1 MWQVLGI
8 AATDDPVAIRR
19 AYAARLKAL
28 DPDRNPEEFWALRRA
43 YESALARA
51 RHNARSP
58 VPPPPQMPEVE
69 SNGENAAEDESE
81 DASDSDGNLVN
92 TSELEHEP
100 VDRAAVR
107 APTETDVLLANAQ
120 AESAA
125 AMGRF
130 REALNDRHWSA
141 AARELVSA
149 SARGLL
155 PLANEEAHAAEVM
168 KGAMEDRDLSA
179 ASFRTVAQQLHWDGP
194 LTWSR
199 GAHDKLRQ
207 QVWARIDAETW
218 YATLLEQASYR
229 PSGGLNLHG
238 WLGSDPKQIERG
250 AAMMVLG
257 YSSATDARRLKKW
270 LDPLLVQAE
279 QHQPW
284 LANRIDP
291 RVIETLRDRL
301 IPPPKAKSGGSWMWI
316 FIAIALLQVLLALAN
331 KN

>member
-28 DPDRNPEEFWALRRA
+28 DPDRDPEEFWALRRA

-51 RHNARSP
+51 RHSARSP
-58 VPPPPQMPEVE
+58 VPPPPQVPDAE
-69 SNGENAAEDESE
+69 SNGGNAAENESE
-81 DASDSDGNLVN
+81 NASGSDGNLVN
-92 TSELEHEP
+92 TSELERDP
-100 VDRAAVR
+100 VDSAAVR
-107 APTETDVLLANAQ
+107 APTETDMLLANAQ
-120 AESAA
+120 AESGAA
-125 AMGRF
+125 LGRF
-130 REALNDRHWSA
+130 RGALSERDWSA

-168 KGAMEDRDLSA
+168 KGAMADRDLSA
-179 ASFRTVAQQLHWDGP
+179 ASFRAVAQQLHWDGP

-207 QVWARIDAETW
+207 QVWARIDAENW
-218 YATLLEQASYR
+218 YTALLEQASYR
-229 PSGGLNLHG
+229 PPGGLNLHG
-238 WLGSDPKQIERG
+238 WLGGDPKQIERG

-257 YSSATDARRLKKW
+257 YTSANNARRLKKW

-284 LANRIDP
+284 LGNRIDP
-291 RVIETLRDRL
+291 CVIETLRDRL
-301 IPPPKAKSGGSWMWI
+301 IPPPKAKSGASWIWI